1 MLIRFEGNSFYVK
14 HHMMYIRIHVS
25 HDYRGDNM
33 DDYVDQSMV
42 FFKCNICEFE
52 FQADPNF
59 IPIVCSQCGSEDTYR
74 I

>member
-1 MLIRFEGNSFYVK
+1 
-14 HHMMYIRIHVS
+14 
-25 HDYRGDNM
+25 M

-52 FQADPNF
+52 FQTDPNF
-59 IPIVCSQCGSEDTYR
+59 IPIVCPQCGSEDTYR